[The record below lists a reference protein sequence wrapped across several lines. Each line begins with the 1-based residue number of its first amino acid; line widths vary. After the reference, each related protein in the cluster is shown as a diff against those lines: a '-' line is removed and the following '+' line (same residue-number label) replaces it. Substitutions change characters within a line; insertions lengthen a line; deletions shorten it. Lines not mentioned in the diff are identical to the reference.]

1 MITGGVP
8 GPVPIRGS
16 QAAAYRRKA
25 LSTMEIAAR
34 LIDQWSV
41 IVDQS
46 TEYHRPAMNQPSGS
60 SKPPPAIV
68 LWWEALETWVQLAIS
83 FPIFAVLTFLL
94 NIGPFNQPIFRSVL
108 YGLFEGGVIA
118 GLLAVATATE
128 RSRRRS

>member
-1 MITGGVP
+1 
-8 GPVPIRGS
+8 
-16 QAAAYRRKA
+16 AAYRRKA

-60 SKPPPAIV
+60 SKPPPPAIV

-118 GLLAVATATE
+118 GLLAVAT
-128 RSRRRS
+128 